1 LSVILQIDLS
11 NCALIGAV
19 EHISMETRMENGSN
33 TPHPTGR
40 IPNADIGEV
49 RNTTETRQGV
59 TGQNV
64 RTVLVAGTIAIIVLF
79 VIIYFAMT

>member
-1 LSVILQIDLS
+1 MNHDS
-11 NCALIGAV
+11 NRPPL
-19 EHISMETRMENGSN
+19 TGS
-33 TPHPTGR
+33 P
-40 IPNADIGEV
+40 PNAEIGEV

-64 RTVLVAGTIAIIVLF
+64 RTVLVISTIAIVVLF

>member
-1 LSVILQIDLS
+1 
-11 NCALIGAV
+11 
-19 EHISMETRMENGSN
+19 MENGSN

-64 RTVLVAGTIAIIVLF
+64 RTVLVVGTIAIIVLF
-79 VIIYFAMT
+79 VIIYFDDVSASLEFTSYAGGVSPPFTMST